1 MKIICKLVEILKIN
15 NCILVCINLWCHD
28 CLVCRHI
35 HDTCRTQQ
43 ISDYKYDKIFYRVI
57 SDYKYDFFIFEQA
70 MLTTRSSVILVVSRR
85 GGHKIWPDNS
95 LRCLWERRKI
105 RWGAFDF
112 WWHVERVQKKRLG
125 RGENWRGQGG
135 GGGGEGG
142 HRPPTWKSSTI
153 LDFRL
158 FVQTELSDQQE
169 GDLTRLTDFN
179 WHSQSRSQSVFPVHQ
194 WTD

>member
-85 GGHKIWPDNS
+85 TVTRFDPTIASVACEKDGKFGEAPSISGAMLNEFKRKDWGEEKI
-95 LRCLWERRKI
+95 
-105 RWGAFDF
+105 
-112 WWHVERVQKKRLG
+112 G
-125 RGENWRGQGG
+125 RDGVGG
-135 GGGGEGG
+135 GGGG
-142 HRPPTWKSSTI
+142 R
-153 LDFRL
+153 
-158 FVQTELSDQQE
+158 
-169 GDLTRLTDFN
+169 GDIDHLPEKVLRFWISASLCKQNYLTNRKATLLG
-179 WHSQSRSQSVFPVHQ
+179 
-194 WTD
+194 